1 MNVKGSEFLKVRI
14 YSVFEKVTKLKSAFY
29 FESSQWLQGDPNQN
43 NQFQFHYQFGKF
55 KMGLRMRNEKIGN
68 SDLGHTI
75 VFLYL
80 EK

>member
-1 MNVKGSEFLKVRI
+1 MNVKGSELKVRI
-14 YSVFEKVTKLKSAFY
+14 YSV

-43 NQFQFHYQFGKF
+43 NQFHYLTQFGKF